1 MKKKILFMVSSASLI
16 GPLNRKTGNL
26 LTEVAHPYVAFQKQ
40 GYDIDIYSVKGG
52 DAPID
57 LVELEDPVNIEF
69 LAGDG
74 PARFKNTGSI
84 EEVSLEGYDAV
95 FVPGGLAPVVDM
107 PDNPTVQRIL
117 STMWESGKIVSAVCH
132 GPVSLINVK
141 LSDGSWLVDGKK
153 LTGFSI
159 AEENGY
165 AKEDVPWELEDRI
178 KEHGAIYT
186 AVDPW
191 QPYSITDGRLITGQ
205 NPASAQGVAERVIA
219 ALEASKSSAATQ
231 TI

>member
-26 LTEVAHPYVAFQKQ
+26 LTEVAHPYVAFKKQ
-40 GYDIDIYSVKGG
+40 GYDIAIYSVKGG

-57 LVELEDPVNIEF
+57 MVDLEDPVNIEF

-74 PARFKNTGSI
+74 PAKFKNSGSI
-84 EEVSLEGYDAV
+84 EEVSLEGCDAV

-107 PDNPTVQRIL
+107 PDNATVQKIL
-117 STMWESGKIVSAVCH
+117 STMWEGGKVVSAVCH

-141 LSDGSWLVDGKK
+141 LSDGSWLVDGKNV
-153 LTGFSI
+153 TGFSS
-159 AEENGY
+159 AEEAGY
-165 AKEDVPWELEDRI
+165 AKEDVPWELEDKLI
-178 KEHGAIYT
+178 EHGAIYSR
-186 AVDPW
+186 VSPW
-191 QPYSITDGRLITGQ
+191 QPHSVTDGRLVTGQ

-219 ALEASKSSAATQ
+219 ILETSESSAAAKTV
-231 TI
+231 